1 MRDRVTMSPDD
12 SQRGPPS
19 GQILPFERRKPAF
32 GGHAGPMPPR
42 GQPPVEDVGKYAG
55 GQDDD
60 YPHRMKANA
69 AALVV
74 IVVLIVC
81 GIWIADTIAQM
92 RKAQDC
98 ALTGRRN
105 CAPVQTMQRY

>member
-1 MRDRVTMSPDD
+1 MSPDD
-12 SQRGPPS
+12 PQHGRQDGR
-19 GQILPFERRKPAF
+19 ILPFERRKPAL
-32 GGHAGPMPPR
+32 GRSTGPAPVR
-42 GQPPVEDVGKYAG
+42 GQTPVEDVGKYAG
-55 GQDDD
+55 GEDDD

-105 CAPVQTMQRY
+105 CAPVQTTPRF